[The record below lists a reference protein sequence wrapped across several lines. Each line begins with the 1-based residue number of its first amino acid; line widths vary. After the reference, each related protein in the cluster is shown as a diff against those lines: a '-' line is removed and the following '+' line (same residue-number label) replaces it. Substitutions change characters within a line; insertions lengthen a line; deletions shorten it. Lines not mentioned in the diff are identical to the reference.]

1 MGMSRGACDNM
12 GKEGMMSN
20 VERLAYTKVEVARM
34 LGISVQ
40 TVNRMIARGEIPV
53 IRAGKRIL
61 IPRDFVENFVNK
73 WREGRR

>member
-1 MGMSRGACDNM
+1 
-12 GKEGMMSN
+12 MMSN

-53 IRAGKRIL
+53 IRAGKRVL
-61 IPRDFVENFVNK
+61 IPRDFLEETLKK

>member
-1 MGMSRGACDNM
+1 M
-12 GKEGMMSN
+12 
-20 VERLAYTKVEVARM
+20 ERLTLTKAEVAKA

-53 IRAGKRIL
+53 IRAGKRVL
-61 IPRDFVENFVNK
+61 IPRDFLEETLKK